1 MGGQSQRG
9 VSSISTTQLIVWDF
23 PLLRFLLLVSFRG
36 VISEFCNCY
45 NVSLMFH
52 KVQSNYSS
60 GQKIFVLAEVFG
72 AMSKIRCILCTEQG
86 WTNWGLKK

>member
-60 GQKIFVLAEVFG
+60 GQEIFVLAEVFRG
-72 AMSKIRCILCTEQG
+72 EVEKHVVYCALSRD
-86 WTNWGLKK
+86 GLIGG